1 MKRIIVKREEGQ
13 GLVEYAL
20 LLVLVA
26 IAVIVILAMIGDEVR
41 SVYAR
46 VIAGL
51 NGQTISGTGTEYVV
65 TGFDVSVSGGP
76 ALCTVTATNVQ
87 VTVFEDGLLAGAGVS
102 ATAVADAPGGGSG
115 SGSGTTDE
123 NGIADLGSISDSGA
137 ACSGTL
143 EVSSGG
149 NSRFVSYSQ

>member
-1 MKRIIVKREEGQ
+1 MNRIKREEGQ

-26 IAVIVILAMIGDEVR
+26 IAVIVILAMVGDEVR

-65 TGFDVSVSGGP
+65 TGFGVNVGGGP
-76 ALCTVTATNVQ
+76 MSCNVTATNVQ
-87 VTVFEDGLLAGAGVS
+87 VTVFVDGMLAEAGVS
-102 ATAVADAPGGGSG
+102 AGASGVATSGSQGNAPGGS
-115 SGSGTTDE
+115 TDA
-123 NGIADLGSISDSGA
+123 NGIANVGSLTSSGA
-137 ACSGTL
+137 DCAGTIT
-143 EVSSGG
+143 VTSGG
-149 NSRFVSYSQ
+149 NSSSANYSQ